1 MTDDMI
7 EQYRK
12 MAKANPDDDLAHFAL
27 GQALLDADR
36 SAEAVPVLRH
46 VTRLNPNYTRA
57 FLLLGKALDEN
68 GDEEGAIEAWQICY
82 QAASR
87 RGELMSANEARA
99 HLNQRGAPLSSELS
113 ELLGI
118 EEPQPEDDR
127 EPGEGELRCIR
138 TGRIGKVMSFKP
150 FEDAIGDYLM
160 AHVSQESWEGW
171 MEMSIKVIN
180 ELRLDLGD
188 PEGQRAYDEH
198 MRDYLS
204 LPHELFAREGAVEEG
219 AEGEL
224 EG

>member
-1 MTDDMI
+1 MTEEMI

-36 SAEAVPVLRH
+36 AAEAAPVLRH

-57 FLLLGKALDEN
+57 FLLLGRALEQN

-87 RGELMSANEARA
+87 RGELMSSNEARS
-99 HLNQRGAPLSSELS
+99 HLNRYGAPLSSELS

-118 EEPQPEDDR
+118 DEPEEVDDR
-127 EPGEGELRCIR
+127 EPGEGELRCVR
-138 TGRIGKVMSFKP
+138 TGRVGKVMSFKP
-150 FEDAIGDYLM
+150 FEDAVGDYM
-160 AHVSQESWEGW
+160 MTHVSQESWEAW

-188 PEGQRAYDEH
+188 PKHQAMYEH
-198 MRDYLS
+198 HMQDFLK
-204 LPHELFAREGAVEEG
+204 LPADLFNS
-219 AEGEL
+219 
-224 EG
+224 